1 MLLSCCGA
9 RQMLCLT
16 KQEQHLADRCHSLPS
31 LSPPLAAVGSLPK
44 FELAHQLNQLSANKK
59 SAIPDGMADFLELL
73 ARFELATSSLP
84 RMRSTG

>member
-31 LSPPLAAVGSLPK
+31 LSPPLAAVGSLP
-44 FELAHQLNQLSANKK
+44 FAMTMSL
-59 SAIPDGMADFLELL
+59 
-73 ARFELATSSLP
+73 RTSVMGRNVP
-84 RMRSTG
+84 FFAKNH